1 MLQMIEDDADPAA
14 PPLPRDVVGL
24 LCESLSPIE
33 PPGERACILAERV
46 AEVAQPATDASGLTT
61 RHREECGWVPMLPG
75 IRGRLLQSDGVAQS
89 WLVQLE
95 PGARAPAH
103 DHPDLEECVV
113 LEGEVEYIGGARLRA
128 GDYQVARPGAH
139 HTELYSASG
148 ALVFLRYARPV
159 ENYVRLSGGAVS

>member
-1 MLQMIEDDADPAA
+1 MLQLIEDDADPAA

-24 LCESLSPIE
+24 LCESLSPVE
-33 PPGERACILAERV
+33 PSGAGARNLAERV
-46 AEVAQPATDASGLTT
+46 AEVAVPVTDASGLTT
-61 RHREECGWVPMLPG
+61 RHREEAEWVPMLPG

-89 WLVQLE
+89 WLVHLE

-103 DHPDLEECVV
+103 DHPDLEECIV
-113 LEGEVEYIGGARLRA
+113 LEGEVEYLGGARLRA
-128 GDYQVARPGAH
+128 GDYQVARRGAH

-159 ENYVRLSGGAVS
+159 ENYVRLSGGAAS